1 MIEGRGLEMTEAPSM
16 LDSPLARIGLMILT
30 AVLLNIG
37 LFFILAFFAP
47 LVAGLVVGFFLE
59 RRHWDTRR
67 FSWCGIQ
74 LFRDSVCNRVSY
86 RIQYRFLN
94 LDRGCI
100 SHGSLWSS
108 RRGLGCFYPLKVKVT
123 QVSTTIRPGV

>member
-1 MIEGRGLEMTEAPSM
+1 MTEAPSM

-59 RRHWDTRR
+59 RKDIGTLAGFLGAV
-67 FSWCGIQ
+67 FSYSGI
-74 LFRDSVCNRVSY
+74 LFVTEYLTGFSTD
-86 RIQYRFLN
+86 FLT
-94 LDRGCI
+94 LIAAVFLMGLFGALGGVLGVFIR
-100 SHGSLWSS
+100 S
-108 RRGLGCFYPLKVKVT
+108 RSK
-123 QVSTTIRPGV
+123 